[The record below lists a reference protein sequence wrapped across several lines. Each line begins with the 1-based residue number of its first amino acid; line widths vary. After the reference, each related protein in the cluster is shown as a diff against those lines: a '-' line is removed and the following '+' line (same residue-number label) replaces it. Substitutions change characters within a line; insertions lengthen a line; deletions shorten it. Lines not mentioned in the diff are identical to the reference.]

1 MKKRRFLS
9 VSFSQ
14 AFGAHRHV
22 SSKFQPNVLAAKT
35 HGIPEE
41 DTVEEGMINSIEK
54 GKLGKFPRKR
64 ESEWGADV

>member
-1 MKKRRFLS
+1 MKKRRFLP

-14 AFGAHRHV
+14 ALGAHRHV
-22 SSKFQPNVLAAKT
+22 SSKFQPSVLAAKT

-41 DTVEEGMINSIEK
+41 DIVEERMINSTEK
-54 GKLGKFPRKR
+54 GKLGKFPRKS